1 MSNARPRGSRSE
13 GVNALP
19 YHAGMETGD
28 RRRHQDRFVTDD
40 AVVMVATI
48 AFGMGIDKPDVR
60 FVAHLDMPKSL
71 EAYYQET
78 GRAGRDAA
86 AADAWL
92 VYGLG
97 DVVRLRRFIELSD
110 APDDRK
116 RIERQKLEAMLGY
129 CDTIRCRRQVLL
141 AYFGETLAEP
151 CGNCDTCLE
160 PPSTFDGTEAARK
173 ILSCVYRTG
182 QRFGAGHVIDVLL
195 GHGTEKVQRFRH
207 DRLST
212 YGIGGEFSREE
223 WRSVLRQLIAMDHLV
238 IDFERHGRI
247 RLGPDCRS
255 VLRGETRVELRRH
268 QRGRP
273 RSAAKAAVVPREF
286 VDESDSALFRAL
298 KVRRLDLSREQ
309 GVPPYVVF
317 SDRTLREMV
326 AEKPRH
332 RHEFARLYGVGEAQ
346 TRPPCRRF
354 PRGHRRAPSRLSGPR
369 RRRFTSSG
377 LAKGLAHGQR
387 HRLEPGGREAISPR
401 PRWSRRRPCP
411 GTTRLRVGSSPT

>member
-1 MSNARPRGSRSE
+1 M
-13 GVNALP
+13 NALP

-78 GRAGRDAA
+78 GRAGRDGA

-332 RHEFARLYGVGEAQ
+332 RHEFARLYGVGEAKLA
-346 TRPPCRRF
+346 RHADDF
-354 PRGHRRAPSRLSGPR
+354 LAVIAEHRRA
-369 RRRFTSSG
+369 
-377 LAKGLAHGQR
+377 
-387 HRLEPGGREAISPR
+387 
-401 PRWSRRRPCP
+401 
-411 GTTRLRVGSSPT
+411 